1 MKAKTFVASLALAC
15 AAAPSFAG
23 ETVKAVFGITATGGG
38 EKLVTVRYTDGSSQN
53 IKSGGLIHLFGG
65 AEFNPMDMLTLQA
78 TVGYHV
84 DDTNAKNASVKFSRV
99 PLELIA
105 FWKPSDS
112 FRLGGGLRKAN
123 SAKLSGSGAAS
134 DLGTTK
140 LDSKLGGVLQGEYLF
155 SANASMFVRFVAE
168 TYSVKGGPDVSGNHG
183 GLGISFRF

>member
-1 MKAKTFVASLALAC
+1 MKAKTLLASVLLAC

-23 ETVKAVFGITATGGG
+23 DIVKAVFGITATGGG
-38 EKLVTVRYTDGSSQN
+38 EKLVTVGFTDGSSEN
-53 IKSGGLIHLFGG
+53 IKSGGLVQLFGG
-65 AEFNPMDMLTLQA
+65 AEFNPLDMLTIQA

-84 DDTNAKNASVKFSRV
+84 DDTNARNASVKFTRV

-105 FWKPSDS
+105 FWKPNDY

-123 SAKLSGSGAAS
+123 GAKVSGSGDAS

-140 LDSKLGGVLQGEYLF
+140 LESKLGGVLQGEYLF

>member
-1 MKAKTFVASLALAC
+1 MKAKTLLASVLLAC

-23 ETVKAVFGITATGGG
+23 DIVKAVFGITATGGG
-38 EKLVTVRYTDGSSQN
+38 EKLVTVSFTDGSSEN
-53 IKSGGLIHLFGG
+53 IKSGGLVQLFGG
-65 AEFNPMDMLTLQA
+65 AEFNPLDMLTIQA

-84 DDTNAKNASVKFSRV
+84 DDTNARNASVKFTRV

-105 FWKPSDS
+105 FWKPNDY

-123 SAKLSGSGAAS
+123 GAKVSGSGDAS

-140 LDSKLGGVLQGEYLF
+140 LESKLGGVLQGEYLF